1 MRDYATVA
9 PQFWLDYQG
18 VKWKVP
24 EIKGR
29 LKMKV
34 PCHRAL
40 REFVLHRDGYKCR
53 RCGCTDQGKL
63 VADHVISR
71 RNGGSHHPD
80 NMQCL
85 CNSCN
90 SRKAN
95 LIDVKGNKHG

>member
-1 MRDYATVA
+1 
-9 PQFWLDYQG
+9 
-18 VKWKVP
+18 
-24 EIKGR
+24 
-29 LKMKV
+29 
-34 PCHRAL
+34 
-40 REFVLHRDGYKCR
+40 
-53 RCGCTDQGKL
+53 L

-95 LIDVKGNKHG
+95 LIDAKGNKHG